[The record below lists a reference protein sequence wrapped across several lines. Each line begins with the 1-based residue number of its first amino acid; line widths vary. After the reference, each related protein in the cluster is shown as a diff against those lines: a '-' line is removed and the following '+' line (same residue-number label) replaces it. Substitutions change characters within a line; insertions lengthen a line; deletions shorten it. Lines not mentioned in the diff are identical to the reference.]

1 MASWRNGSKKQ
12 YSAFITKWQNV
23 CKQRQVNYIQPSF
36 ACPWLPY
43 NTIRSR
49 PHIHCHQHCQKCLV
63 QLYYIRG
70 WEMCRKTRIIVQ
82 ADEKHLPGKTSNTD
96 VHGNLRC
103 VYCSFIPSIPT
114 PRGYIA
120 AEGTYAGTCCVDFIS
135 IEPKRSDRISGNID
149 RMVFANNY
157 IFQLVE
163 HLEQNRP
170 VVKNPLV
177 KLKAFDDKTLC
188 VVTTLK
194 EYPTRTH
201 WFWFRNKHFKI

>member
-1 MASWRNGSKKQ
+1 
-12 YSAFITKWQNV
+12 
-23 CKQRQVNYIQPSF
+23 
-36 ACPWLPY
+36 
-43 NTIRSR
+43 
-49 PHIHCHQHCQKCLV
+49 
-63 QLYYIRG
+63 
-70 WEMCRKTRIIVQ
+70 MCRKTRIIVQ

-103 VYCSFIPSIPT
+103 VYCSFIPSIPI

-135 IEPKRSDRISGNID
+135 VGPKRSDRIPGNID
-149 RMVFANNY
+149 HMVFANNY

-201 WFWFRNKHFKI
+201 